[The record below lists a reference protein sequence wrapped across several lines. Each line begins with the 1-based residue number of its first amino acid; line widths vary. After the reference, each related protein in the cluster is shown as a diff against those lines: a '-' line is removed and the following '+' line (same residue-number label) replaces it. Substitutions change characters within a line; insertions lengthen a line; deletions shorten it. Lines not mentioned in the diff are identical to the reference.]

1 MSAENVARAK
11 EMWLGEFDMAELV
24 EGGTDRFAQVFPHVR
39 PDVHSEFIA
48 QNPEVSLTYEGLD
61 GLYEGWSEW
70 LAAWSSYVIRMREAI
85 AAGPHDVVLTGS
97 GKARTSRDSVLMEHR
112 PAVVLTF
119 DDDGLVS
126 RIRFFLDSADA
137 LRAAGVDSA

>member
-1 MSAENVARAK
+1 MSAKNVERAK
-11 EMWLGEFDMAELV
+11 DMWLGEFDMAQLV
-24 EGGTDRFAQVFPHVR
+24 EGGTDRFAQVFRHLR
-39 PDVHSEFIA
+39 PDVRSEFIA

-70 LAAWSSYVIRMREAI
+70 LAAWSSYVITMREVV
-85 AAGPHDVVLTGS
+85 AAGPDDVVLMGQAE
-97 GKARTSRDSVLMEHR
+97 ARTSRDSVLMEHR

-137 LRAAGVDSA
+137 LRAAGVEAD